1 MKIQSTRTVD
11 THNKD
16 ATKGSG
22 ARNREIFIRITAFLN
37 IRKIEN
43 NRLVPLQCK
52 ILRVWNSIPSYAFNM
67 VQNSSRNLF
76 ALYTFIKYLEIA
88 NQ

>member
-1 MKIQSTRTVD
+1 MLRVFFFKKQKKLDYAHMKIHSTKTVD

-22 ARNREIFIRITAFLN
+22 AKSREIFIRITAFLN

-52 ILRVWNSIPSYAFNM
+52 ILTVWNSIPSYAFSM
-67 VQNSSRNLF
+67 V
-76 ALYTFIKYLEIA
+76 
-88 NQ
+88 